1 MKDWWQA
8 TFPKGRQTIT
18 ITDACGQPVTI
29 SYGEKGTGKPLFLV
43 HGVASWSYNW
53 RNAIEPLAQHFRVI
67 CFDAKG
73 HGYSDKPLHSEIL
86 GHQAVE
92 LERIVRALCDEPAI
106 VVAQSLGA
114 LVTLATAEA
123 HPELFAGL
131 VVINVPIFLKRLPF
145 WGMQLLADLP
155 LDWVR
160 IVDNLRL
167 TQVFAPLVRLL
178 MGVGR
183 LEVVVDPAQIT
194 LEEVYWITYPY
205 IEFPNTLTKT
215 AEDLQHAASEIQRLV
230 QNQPNLIREVQ
241 DNLSAIAAPTLILW
255 GAQDR
260 WFPATDGET
269 LHAHLPNSK
278 FQIIPNCGH
287 DAAGTCAD
295 AISAAIVDFFS
306 NTALLAPTDL
316 SDLSK

>member
-8 TFPKGRQTIT
+8 TFPKGRQTVT
-18 ITDACGQPVTI
+18 ITDASGYPI
-29 SYGEKGTGKPLFLV
+29 KIAYGEKGEGKPLFLV

-53 RNAIEPLAQHFRVI
+53 RDAIDPLAQHFRVI

-86 GHQAVE
+86 GHQAIE
-92 LERIVRALCDEPAI
+92 LERIMRSLCDEPAV

-114 LVTLATAEA
+114 LVALATAQA

-131 VVINVPIFLKRLPF
+131 AVINAPVFVKRLPF

-155 LDWVR
+155 LDWVK
-160 IVDNLRL
+160 IADNMRL
-167 TQVFAPLVRLL
+167 PQLFAPLVRQL
-178 MGVGR
+178 VAFGR
-183 LEVVVDPAQIT
+183 LEVVVNPADIT

-215 AEDLQHAASEIQRLV
+215 AEDLQHAACEIQRQL
-230 QNQPNLIREVQ
+230 QNQPNLIRKVQ
-241 DNLSAIAAPTLILW
+241 ENLSVTVTPTLILW
-255 GAQDR
+255 GDRDR
-260 WFPATDGET
+260 WFPVEDGVK
-269 LHAHLPNSK
+269 LHEHLPNSK

-287 DAAGTCAD
+287 DAASSCPEEIA
-295 AISAAIVDFFS
+295 SAVVKFLRDGQ
-306 NTALLAPTDL
+306 
-316 SDLSK
+316 